1 MTIINKKGFTFL
13 MKNFAGHT
21 LKRDFIGKKK
31 EEILKEVFNQRNTLW
46 FSWLKFED
54 AAFWMQ

>member
-31 EEILKEVFNQRNTLW
+31 K
-46 FSWLKFED
+46 KFLRKCLTNVIRCD
-54 AAFWMQ
+54 SLG